1 MSKYKYDITIAILN
15 YNREKFLDR
24 AVRSSV
30 GQVLSGKNQE
40 VIVIDDG
47 STDNSVEFLKKYN
60 KTYKNSILGRP
71 AIPLGAEGLGERPL
85 PSLGSPPR
93 D

>member
-30 GQVLSGKNQE
+30 TQVLSGKNQE

-60 KTYKNSILGRP
+60 RTYKNNLVSNLIRHNFD
-71 AIPLGAEGLGERPL
+71 I
-85 PSLGSPPR
+85 
-93 D
+93 

>member
-47 STDNSVEFLKKYN
+47 STDNSLEFLRKYN
-60 KTYKNSILGRP
+60 KTIKIVLEHTSIKKIWVLGI
-71 AIPLGAEGLGERPL
+71 AQ
-85 PSLGSPPR
+85 S
-93 D
+93 